1 MRAVI
6 QRVKKASVTIDGR
19 VNGEIGRGLL
29 VFLGVGEG
37 DTETDLKYIEK
48 KTTGL
53 RIFGDADGKMNL
65 SVFDIGADVL
75 VVSQFTLYGDVRK
88 GNRPSF
94 TASMEPVKAKEMYER
109 FIADL
114 EAEGLSVAHGEFG
127 ADMRVELLND
137 GPVTILLDST
147 KIL

>member
-6 QRVKKASVTIDGR
+6 QRVKHASVTIDSII
-19 VNGEIGRGLL
+19 NGEIGKGLL

-37 DTETDLKYIEK
+37 DTEKDLEYIEK
-48 KTTGL
+48 KTAGL
-53 RIFGDADGKMNL
+53 RIFSDENDKMNKNIT
-65 SVFDIGADVL
+65 DINGSLL

-94 TASMEPVKAKEMYER
+94 TASMEPVKANEMYEK
-109 FIADL
+109 FISDMR
-114 EAEGLSVAHGEFG
+114 EKGLNVQHGEFG
-127 ADMRVELLND
+127 ADMQVELLND

>member
-6 QRVKKASVTIDGR
+6 QRVKHASVKIDSQIS
-19 VNGEIGRGLL
+19 GEIGKGLL
-29 VFLGVGEG
+29 VFLGIGEG
-37 DTETDLKYIEK
+37 DTEKDLEYIEK
-48 KTTGL
+48 KTAGL
-53 RIFGDADGKMNL
+53 RIFSDENDKMNKNIT
-65 SVFDIGADVL
+65 DINGSLL

-94 TASMEPVKAKEMYER
+94 TTSMEPVKANEMYER
-109 FIADL
+109 FISDMR
-114 EAEGLSVAHGEFG
+114 ERGLDVQHGEFG
-127 ADMRVELLND
+127 ADMQVELLND

>member
-6 QRVKKASVTIDGR
+6 QRVKHASVTIDSQISGK
-19 VNGEIGRGLL
+19 IGKGLL
-29 VFLGVGEG
+29 VFLGIGES
-37 DTETDLKYIEK
+37 DTEKDLEYIEK
-48 KTTGL
+48 KTAGL
-53 RIFGDADGKMNL
+53 RIFSDENDKMNKN
-65 SVFDIGADVL
+65 ITDVQGSLL

-94 TASMEPVKAKEMYER
+94 TASMEPVKANVMYEK
-109 FIADL
+109 FISDMR
-114 EAEGLSVAHGEFG
+114 EKGLDVQHGEFG
-127 ADMRVELLND
+127 ADMQVELLND